1 MLFSHKELEEGEKF
15 DVLSGII
22 TGAYYWHSDASACLP
37 DYSGGRPADP

>member
-22 TGAYYWHSDASACLP
+22 TGAYYWHWSSYDNDKKYRSLLNI
-37 DYSGGRPADP
+37 R